1 MKTTRST
8 LKQLSAEFP
17 IGSPWGGPASG
28 RREDF
33 IFGGDEPAPPDTS
46 AMAGATKEAAEIYA
60 AQSDRVLN
68 ESTRQYNRNMEV
80 AQPVIDA
87 QLETMRQTN
96 AQGKDYYEYM
106 VDQQRPVERAL
117 NVEAMAAGS
126 EVKQNEA
133 VDRAV
138 ADSQR
143 GYTRALNQGLR
154 QAKRYGINP
163 ANVASASVQQA
174 AQTAAAATGARDK
187 EIALG
192 TAKKMD
198 VAGLYRGLPGASQGA
213 YNVATN
219 AGNSAVNNS
228 MQPGAGLQAGTIAAA
243 NIAGE
248 GGRAR
253 MQGAQ
258 TILGANQQAY
268 QSQLQSNASNSAGLG
283 NLLGMGLKFGMNY
296 FAPGSG
302 ALV

>member
-8 LKQLSAEFP
+8 LKQLAAEFP

-33 IFGGDEPAPPDTS
+33 IFGGDEPQAPDTT
-46 AMAGATKEAAEIYA
+46 AMAGATKEAAEIAA
-60 AQSDRVLN
+60 AQADRVLT
-68 ESTRQYNRNMEV
+68 ESRRQYDRNMEV

-87 QLETMRQTN
+87 QLETMRQTQT
-96 AQGKDYYEYM
+96 QGKDYYDYLVEN
-106 VDQQRPVERAL
+106 QRPVERAL
-117 NVEAMAAGS
+117 NAEAMAAGS
-126 EVKQNEA
+126 VTKQNEA

-154 QAKRYGINP
+154 QARRYGINP
-163 ANVASASVQQA
+163 SNVASTSVQQA

-213 YNVATN
+213 YNVAIN

-228 MQPGAGLQAGTIAAA
+228 VQPGAGLQAGTLAAA
-243 NIAGE
+243 NLATE
-248 GGRAR
+248 GGRMK
-253 MQGAQ
+253 MQGTGQ
-258 TILGANQQAY
+258 ILNANQQTY